1 MACVYRHIR
10 LDKDEPF
17 YIGIGKTAKRAYS
30 KKNRNNHWHN
40 ITNITNYEVE
50 ILLDDLTWEQACQ
63 KEIEFILLYGRKDLN
78 TGILC
83 NMTDGGDGTLN
94 IQISE
99 ERRCNMSKNA
109 KGKLN
114 AFYGKHHS
122 QETIHVISQK
132 AIGREMP
139 DNIKLKISKSL
150 TGSKNY
156 WYGKKLSE
164 EHKLKLS
171 TAAKGRKTTDDKK
184 EILRNSSPK
193 RIELY
198 RFIDDTFYI
207 YKSFREAELLTGIE
221 RRYIKNHM
229 HKLGFITK
237 KEAIDKG
244 FKID

>member
-10 LDKDEPF
+10 LDKNQPF
-17 YIGIGKTAKRAYS
+17 YIGIGKTIKRAYS
-30 KKNRNNHWHN
+30 KNNRNKYWHN
-40 ITNITNYEVE
+40 IINKTSYKVE
-50 ILLDDLTWEQACQ
+50 IVFEDLTWKEACL
-63 KEIEFILLYGRKDLN
+63 KEIEIIALYGRKDLN

-83 NMTDGGDGTLN
+83 NMTDGGEGTLN

-99 ERRCNMSKNA
+99 ERKHDMSKNA

-122 QETIHVISQK
+122 QETIQTISQK
-132 AIGREMP
+132 AIGRKVS
-139 DNIKLKISKSL
+139 DSVKLKISKSL
-150 TGSKNY
+150 TGNKNY

-171 TAAKGRKTTDDKK
+171 TAATGRKTTDNKK
-184 EILRNSSPK
+184 ETLRSSSPK

-198 RFIDDTFYI
+198 RFINDIFYI

-229 HKLGFITK
+229 HELGFISK
-237 KEAIDKG
+237 EEAIVKNLM
-244 FKID
+244 

>member
-1 MACVYRHIR
+1 MAYVYRHIR
-10 LDKDEPF
+10 LDKNEPF
-17 YIGIGKTAKRAYS
+17 YVGIGKTIKRAHS

-40 ITNITNYEVE
+40 IINITDYEVE
-50 ILLDDLTWEQACQ
+50 ILFDDLTWEQACQ
-63 KEIEFILLYGRKDLN
+63 KEIEFIKLYGRRDLN

-99 ERRCNMSKNA
+99 ERRYSMSKNA
-109 KGKLN
+109 KGQLN

-122 QETIHVISQK
+122 QETIQIISQK
-132 AIGREMP
+132 AIGRKMS
-139 DNIKLKISKSL
+139 DNVKVKISKSL
-150 TGSKNY
+150 TGSNNY

-164 EHKLKLS
+164 QHKLKLS
-171 TAAKGRKTTDDKK
+171 IAAKGRITTDDKK

-198 RFIDDTFYI
+198 RFINGEFYI

-229 HKLGFITK
+229 HELGFISREDAINK
-237 KEAIDKG
+237 KLM
-244 FKID
+244 